1 MNDVTSAIVSIL
13 IYNYDTQALAACLDR
28 ILEQKEIN
36 AFEVI
41 LCDDCT
47 TDGAWDIANEYMAR
61 HPNLITLARNQ
72 TPSGPEWSQG
82 RLLLQM
88 VRGKYYVLLTKN
100 RPFDPAY
107 IKRTLELI
115 DADPLFVHSYVG
127 RKQDFR
133 PAPRCYK
140 PDPEQRTS
148 NAPLVSICIHNYN
161 YGRFLLQCL
170 ESIAAQTYG
179 NIEICFSDN
188 ASTDDSWQTA
198 LEFARRYPNK
208 MSLSR
213 NRENFGPSSSNENT
227 IYDAQ
232 GKYLLMLCSDDA
244 IHPEYIARCVALLE
258 KFPEAGFAM
267 VHRDIVDTQ
276 GNISPEPP
284 FYDQT
289 CCIPSGEQLAV
300 YMMAAV
306 NPSIS
311 QILYRRELVTEK
323 RLPGTLTDRWFGSR
337 ILDFKICCDHSM
349 VYIKQPLLLHRV
361 HSSSDG
367 ASIDENLIQCFGQYI
382 LAHQFADLA
391 AALGHTKAAGR
402 RDAAIEKVGKLCMRY
417 CLRFLMQENEVAAF
431 RYFRL
436 AEAILPSIVEDVNF
450 KKLAGYWQASRE
462 DQTKIIAELASDLN
476 LHSRAI
482 TYPAPPNSI
491 PCQ

>member
-1 MNDVTSAIVSIL
+1 MNDVTTPIISIL
-13 IYNYDTQALAACLDR
+13 IYNYDTQALSGCLDS
-28 ILEQKEIN
+28 ILEQQEIRN
-36 AFEVI
+36 FEVI

-47 TDGAWDIANEYMAR
+47 TDGAWDIANAYMER
-61 HPNLITLARNQ
+61 HPGLITLVRNQ
-72 TPSGPEWSQG
+72 APSGPEWSEG

-100 RPFDPAY
+100 RPFDPGY
-107 IKRTLELI
+107 IQQVLEQI
-115 DADPLFVHSYVG
+115 DLDPLFLHAYIG
-127 RKQDFR
+127 RKQDYR
-133 PAPRCYK
+133 PAPLRIK
-140 PDPEQRTS
+140 PDPELKTGK
-148 NAPLVSICIHNYN
+148 NPLVSICIHNYN

-170 ESIAAQTYG
+170 ESIATQTYG

-188 ASTDDSWQTA
+188 ASTDDSWRIA
-198 LEFARRYPNK
+198 LEFSKRYPKK

-227 IYDAQ
+227 LYDAQ

-244 IHPEYIARCVALLE
+244 IHPAYVERCVTLLE
-258 KFPEAGFAM
+258 RFPEAGFAM
-267 VHRDIVDTQ
+267 VHRDIVDIE

-361 HSSSDG
+361 HSNSDG

-402 RDAAIEKVGKLCMRY
+402 REAAVEKVGRLCLRY

-431 RYFRL
+431 RHFRL
-436 AEAILPSIVEDVNF
+436 AEAILPSIVDDGAF
-450 KKLAGYWQASRE
+450 KELAEYWKASRE
-462 DQTKIIAELASDLN
+462 DKARIIAELGSDLN
-476 LHSRAI
+476 LHSRAVI
-482 TYPAPPNSI
+482 YPAPPDSI